1 MKKLTK
7 SQKAA
12 QKAAA
17 AQKAVKTR
25 KFRQTLLKTY
35 GWDTYEVLELMSKGK
50 SNVEVELLTHI
61 PMSSIAAYRANK
73 TRGLY
78 DWVLRNCNF

>member
-7 SQKAA
+7 SQK
-12 QKAAA
+12 A

-61 PMSSIAAYRANK
+61 PMSSVAAYRANK